1 MYCLPAPA
9 PNPAPGPRPRDAA
22 MYDRRPSIL
31 RPRGRRAAAVLAPAA
46 IALLLSGLAPAA
58 WPREGARPRPVL
70 ARRAAVPIPPS
81 REDSLRALHLLSRAT
96 FGARPEDLAEV
107 LRIGADAWLD
117 RQLHPDRIDDSA
129 LQARLARFPAAAM
142 SAGELLAAYPPPRP
156 DPAARAARD
165 SLRQARAAAGDDG
178 AMPMRPG
185 VMGDSAMAMRPD
197 GATFARPR
205 RHAGAGGAAR
215 RGPQAILF
223 DLAGAKLQRAVYSDR
238 QLQEVMTDFWFNHF
252 NVFFGKNLD
261 RYLVAGYER
270 DAIRPHVFG
279 RFRDLLGATA
289 KHPAML
295 VYLDNAR
302 STVADSMRRWSPAG
316 TGMRGLGGGRF
327 GGVAAAR
334 RRPAGGA
341 AQRPT
346 GINENYARE
355 LMELHTLGVDGGYT
369 QRDVG
374 EVARALT
381 GWSADPRAIRDGEGE
396 GAFVFRPAMHD
407 FGPKTILGHDFPAG
421 RGEEEGEAV
430 LDLLARSP
438 ATAHHVARQLAQ
450 RFVADDPPPAL
461 VERLAQTFLR
471 TDGDLAAVT
480 RALFTSPEFNDAG
493 YRATKVKTP
502 LEFVASTLRAT
513 GAEVGP
519 SRGVLQALRQLG
531 QVPYF
536 SSPPTGY
543 PATSAEWTNS
553 GAMLNRMNFALALAA
568 GGIDGVTVNEA
579 RFRPALDQAGTQAR
593 VAALAR
599 ALLPGGG
606 DSRLLATIAADVD
619 RQPSADGGA
628 AAARALG
635 LLLGSPDFQRR

>member
-1 MYCLPAPA
+1 VLAAASVLLLAGVAPA
-9 PNPAPGPRPRDAA
+9 APPRHAVR
-22 MYDRRPSIL
+22 L
-31 RPRGRRAAAVLAPAA
+31 RPVLVRRAAAPT
-46 IALLLSGLAPAA
+46 
-58 WPREGARPRPVL
+58 
-70 ARRAAVPIPPS
+70 PPS
-81 REDSLRALHLLSRAT
+81 REDTLRALRLLGRAT
-96 FGARPEDLAEV
+96 FGARPGDVAEV
-107 LRIGADAWLD
+107 LRLGPDAWLD
-117 RQLHPDRIDDSA
+117 RQLHPARIDDSA
-129 LQARLARFPAAAM
+129 VEARLARFPAAAM
-142 SAGELLAAYPPPRP
+142 GTGELLAAFPRP
-156 DPAARAARD
+156 DPAARAGRD
-165 SLRQARAAAGDDG
+165 SLRRMREANGGGAAV
-178 AMPMRPG
+178 RPG
-185 VMGDSAMAMRPD
+185 IAADSGMAMRPD
-197 GATFARPR
+197 GAAFARPPR
-205 RHAGAGGAAR
+205 AGGGGAR

-295 VYLDNAR
+295 FYLDNAR
-302 STVADSMRRWSPAG
+302 SMVPDSMRRYSPAQRG
-316 TGMRGLGGGRF
+316 GMRAAGGGMRR
-327 GGVAAAR
+327 GRLAGRGPGARLPGDTAAGVR
-334 RRPAGGA
+334 R
-341 AQRPT
+341 QRPT
-346 GINENYARE
+346 GLNENYARE

-369 QRDVG
+369 QHDVVD
-374 EVARALT
+374 VARALT
-381 GWSADPRAIRDGEGE
+381 GWTIDRGMGRGNGDAAPR
-396 GAFVFRPAMHD
+396 FVFRPQLHD
-407 FGPKTILGHDFPAG
+407 FGPKTILGRDFPAG
-421 RGEEEGEAV
+421 RGQEEGEAV

-438 ATAHHVARQLAQ
+438 ATARHVALKLAQ

-480 RALFTSPEFNDAG
+480 RALFTSPELQDARG
-493 YRATKVKTP
+493 TKVKTP
-502 LEFVASTLRAT
+502 LEFVASALRAT

-519 SRGVLQALRQLG
+519 SRGLLQALRQLG
-531 QVPYF
+531 EVPYL
-536 SSPPTGY
+536 SSAPTGY

-568 GGIDGVTVNEA
+568 GRIDGVTVDEE
-579 RFRPALDQAGTQAR
+579 RFRPALRASGTQAR

-599 ALLPGGG
+599 TLMPGGG
-606 DSRLLATIAADVD
+606 DPRLLATIAGDVD
-619 RQPSADGGA
+619 RQGQGDDP

>member
-1 MYCLPAPA
+1 MPHRLILSAAASVLMLGGLTPAPA
-9 PNPAPGPRPRDAA
+9 PRH
-22 MYDRRPSIL
+22 
-31 RPRGRRAAAVLAPAA
+31 
-46 IALLLSGLAPAA
+46 A
-58 WPREGARPRPVL
+58 WRPRPVL
-70 ARRAAVPIPPS
+70 ARRELAPTPT
-81 REDSLRALHLLSRAT
+81 REDTLRAVALLSRAT
-96 FGARPEDLAEV
+96 YGARPQDVAEV
-107 LRIGADAWLD
+107 LRMGREAWLD
-117 RQLHPDRIDDSA
+117 RQLRPERIDDRA
-129 LQARLARFPAAAM
+129 LEERLARFPAAAM
-142 SAGELLAAYPPPRP
+142 DAGELLAAFPPPN
-156 DPAARAARD
+156 AAQRAERAQRD
-165 SLRQARAAAGDDG
+165 SVRRMQPEAMQQDG
-178 AMPMRPG
+178 AAIPRP
-185 VMGDSAMAMRPD
+185 
-197 GATFARPR
+197 PR
-205 RHAGAGGAAR
+205 RAGAGGQ

-223 DLAGAKLQRAVYSDR
+223 DLAGAKLQRAVYSER

-289 KHPAML
+289 RHPAML

-302 STVADSMRRWSPAG
+302 SVVPDSMRRYSPAPASAMLG
-316 TGMRGLGGGRF
+316 FPRAGRGRRGGGRF
-327 GGVAAAR
+327 AAR
-334 RRPAGGA
+334 PGA
-341 AQRPT
+341 DTAARARQRPS
-346 GINENYARE
+346 GLNENYARE

-369 QRDVG
+369 QHDVI

-381 GWSADPRAIRDGEGE
+381 GWSVDPRGARSGGGEP
-396 GAFVFRPAMHD
+396 AFIFRPALHD
-407 FGPKTILGHDFPAG
+407 YGPKTILGHAFPAG

-438 ATAHHVARQLAQ
+438 ATAHHLAFQLAQ

-461 VERLAQTFLR
+461 VDRLAGVFLR
-471 TDGDLAAVT
+471 TDGDLRAVT
-480 RALFTSPEFNDAG
+480 RALFTSPELYDAAVRG
-493 YRATKVKTP
+493 TKVKTP

-519 SRGVLQALRQLG
+519 SRGIVQALRQLG

-543 PATSAEWTNS
+543 PSASAEWTNS

-568 GGIDGVTVNEA
+568 GQVDGVTVDAA
-579 RFRPALDQAGTQAR
+579 RFAPAARTAGTEAR
-593 VAALAR
+593 VAALAE
-599 ALLPGGG
+599 LLMPAGG
-606 DSRLLATIAADVD
+606 DPHLLRTIAGDVD
-619 RQPSADGGA
+619 RQGAMDDGA

>member
-1 MYCLPAPA
+1 M
-9 PNPAPGPRPRDAA
+9 
-22 MYDRRPSIL
+22 M
-31 RPRGRRAAAVLAPAA
+31 
-46 IALLLSGLAPAA
+46 
-58 WPREGARPRPVL
+58 
-70 ARRAAVPIPPS
+70 
-81 REDSLRALHLLSRAT
+81 T
-96 FGARPEDLAEV
+96 
-107 LRIGADAWLD
+107 
-117 RQLHPDRIDDSA
+117 
-129 LQARLARFPAAAM
+129 
-142 SAGELLAAYPPPRP
+142 
-156 DPAARAARD
+156 
-165 SLRQARAAAGDDG
+165 
-178 AMPMRPG
+178 
-185 VMGDSAMAMRPD
+185 MRPD
-197 GATFARPR
+197 GAGFPRARR
-205 RHAGAGGAAR
+205 AGAGAP

-295 VYLDNAR
+295 VYLDNVR
-302 STVADSMRRWSPAG
+302 SVVPDSMRRYSPAQHG
-316 TGMRGLGGGRF
+316 GMQGMGRPGARGGFARVRPGRTMTDS
-327 GGVAAAR
+327 AAAGA
-334 RRPAGGA
+334 RP
-341 AQRPT
+341 QRPT
-346 GINENYARE
+346 GPNENYARE
-355 LMELHTLGVDGGYT
+355 LMELHTLGVSGGYT
-369 QRDVG
+369 QHDVVD
-374 EVARALT
+374 VARALT
-381 GWSADPRAIRDGEGE
+381 GWTIDRGMGRRNGEVDPGFI
-396 GAFVFRPAMHD
+396 FRPQLHD

-421 RGEEEGEAV
+421 RGQEEGEAV

-438 ATAHHVARQLAQ
+438 ATARHVALKLAQ
-450 RFVADDPPPAL
+450 RFVADDPPAAL

-480 RALFTSPEFNDAG
+480 RALFTSPELYDARSRG
-493 YRATKVKTP
+493 TKVKTP

-519 SRGVLQALRQLG
+519 SRGVLMALRQLG
-531 QVPYF
+531 QVPYL
-536 SSPPTGY
+536 SSAPTGY

-568 GGIDGVTVNEA
+568 GRIDGVTVDAA
-579 RFRPALDQAGTQAR
+579 RFRPALRETGSQAR

-599 ALLPGGG
+599 TLMPAGG
-606 DSRLLATIAADVD
+606 DPRLLATIAADVD
-619 RQPSADGGA
+619 RQAQADGTA

>member
-1 MYCLPAPA
+1 MHQLHPSLLASL
-9 PNPAPGPRPRDAA
+9 GAA
-22 MYDRRPSIL
+22 L
-31 RPRGRRAAAVLAPAA
+31 LLAGVAPAA
-46 IALLLSGLAPAA
+46 T
-58 WPREGARPRPVL
+58 PRHDLRPRPVL
-70 ARRAAVPIPPS
+70 VRRAAVPAPPS
-81 REDSLRALHLLSRAT
+81 REDTLRALQLLSRAT
-96 FGARPEDLAEV
+96 FGARPEDVAEV
-107 LRIGADAWLD
+107 LRIGPDAWLD
-117 RQLHPDRIDDSA
+117 RQLHPTRIDDSA
-129 LQARLARFPAAAM
+129 LEARLARFPAASM
-142 SAGELLAAYPPPRP
+142 RTGELLAAFPRP
-156 DPAARAARD
+156 DPAARAGRD
-165 SLRQARAAAGDDG
+165 SLRRAREANGGVA
-178 AMPMRPG
+178 MRPG
-185 VMGDSAMAMRPD
+185 MAPDSGMAMRPD
-197 GATFARPR
+197 GAAFARAR
-205 RHAGAGGAAR
+205 RAGAGAQ

-270 DAIRPHVFG
+270 DAIRPYVFG

-302 STVADSMRRWSPAG
+302 SMVADSMRRYSPAQ
-316 TGMRGLGGGRF
+316 R
-327 GGVAAAR
+327 GGVRGMGGMGARRGAFARRMAPDDSMAAR
-334 RRPAGGA
+334 ARP
-341 AQRPT
+341 QRPT
-346 GINENYARE
+346 GLNENYARE

-369 QRDVG
+369 QHDVIA
-374 EVARALT
+374 VARALT
-381 GWSADPRAIRDGEGE
+381 GWTVDRGMGRGGREGGEMEPG
-396 GAFVFRPAMHD
+396 FIFRPALHD

-421 RGEEEGEAV
+421 RGQDEGEAV

-438 ATAHHVARQLAQ
+438 ATARHVALKLAQ

-480 RALFTSPEFNDAG
+480 RALFTSPELYDARVRG
-493 YRATKVKTP
+493 AKVKTP
-502 LEFVASTLRAT
+502 LEFVASALRAS
-513 GAEVGP
+513 GADVGP
-519 SRGVLQALRQLG
+519 SRGLLQALRQLG
-531 QVPYF
+531 QVPYL

-568 GGIDGVTVNEA
+568 GRIDGVTVDA
-579 RFRPALDQAGTQAR
+579 DHFRPALRESATQAR

-599 ALLPGGG
+599 ALMPAGG
-606 DSRLLATIAADVD
+606 DPRLVSTITADVD
-619 RQPSADGGA
+619 RQTQGDGA

>member
-1 MYCLPAPA
+1 M
-9 PNPAPGPRPRDAA
+9 RDHH
-22 MYDRRPSIL
+22 PL
-31 RPRGRRAAAVLAPAA
+31 FPRPRGRGAAAVLAPVAM
-46 IALLLSGLAPAA
+46 ALLLSGLAPAA
-58 WPREGARPRPVL
+58 QPRHDVRPRPVL
-70 ARRAAVPIPPS
+70 VRRAAVPAPPS
-81 REDSLRALHLLSRAT
+81 REDTLRALHLLSRAT

-107 LRIGADAWLD
+107 LRIGPDAWLD

-129 LQARLARFPAAAM
+129 LEARLARFPASAM

-165 SLRQARAAAGDDG
+165 SLRRAREAAGDGDG
-178 AMPMRPG
+178 AMRPAM
-185 VMGDSAMAMRPD
+185 MGDSAMAMRAD
-197 GATFARPR
+197 GAALGRPR
-205 RHAGAGGAAR
+205 RQQAGGAR

-223 DLAGAKLQRAVYSDR
+223 DLAGAKLQRAVYSER

-252 NVFFGKNLD
+252 NVFFGKKLD
-261 RYLVAGYER
+261 RYLVASYER

-279 RFRDLLGATA
+279 HFRDLLGATA

-295 VYLDNAR
+295 VYLDNGR
-302 STVADSMRRWSPAG
+302 STVADSMRRYSPAFRG
-316 TGMRGLGGGRF
+316 GARGMPGGGLGRRQLARRTARGDSMAAVAQANRPRGL
-327 GGVAAAR
+327 
-334 RRPAGGA
+334 
-341 AQRPT
+341 
-346 GINENYARE
+346 NENYARE

-369 QRDVG
+369 QHDVI

-396 GAFVFRPAMHD
+396 GSFVFRPAMHD

-421 RGEEEGEAV
+421 RGVEEGEAV

-438 ATAHHVARQLAQ
+438 ATARHIARQLAE

-480 RALFTSPEFNDAG
+480 RALFTSPEFQDA
-493 YRATKVKTP
+493 RVRTAKVKTP

-513 GAEVGP
+513 GADVGP

-531 QVPYF
+531 QVPYL

-543 PATSAEWTNS
+543 PAASAEWTNS

-568 GGIDGVTVNEA
+568 GSIDGVRVDTE
-579 RFRPALDQAGTQAR
+579 RFRPALREPGTPAR

-599 ALLPGGG
+599 ALIPAGG
-606 DSRLLATIAADVD
+606 DPRLLATIAADVD
-619 RQPSADGGA
+619 RQAEGGA

-635 LLLGSPDFQRR
+635 LLLASPDFQRR